1 MPTLHLLGTGAALS
15 DPHRTTTML
24 AVSRP
29 ESVVVIDCGGDV
41 VQRLMSAGLDLD
53 RIEAM
58 IITHEHADHVSGFP
72 LFMEKIWLSGRRRPI
87 AVYGIE
93 PALAQARRA
102 WESFDTTSWE
112 GLPPID
118 WREVR
123 HAEGA
128 NLLEDDHWRIAVT
141 PVDHSKPNIG
151 LRVEDKHSGSV
162 LAYSCDTAPTP
173 RFVAL
178 ARGADLM
185 VHEATGEAPGHST
198 AIQAAD
204 VARQADAKRLLLVHL
219 PPAAH
224 LTSEMM
230 SEARDVFPALE
241 RGAEGG
247 QYEF

>member
-1 MPTLHLLGTGAALS
+1 MATLYLLGTGAALS

-24 AVSRP
+24 AVHHP

-72 LFMEKIWLSGRRRPI
+72 LFMEKIWLAGRRRPI
-87 AVYGIE
+87 PVYGIE
-93 PALAQARRA
+93 PALAQAQRA
-102 WESFDTTSWE
+102 WESFDTSSWE

-118 WREVR
+118 WREVP
-123 HAEGA
+123 HEEGA
-128 NLLEDDHWRIAVT
+128 ELLEDDHWRITVT
-141 PVDHSKPNIG
+141 PVEHSKPTIG
-151 LRVEDKHSGSV
+151 LRVEDKDSGGV

-173 RFVAL
+173 RFVDL

-185 VHEATGEAPGHST
+185 VHEATGEGPGHST
-198 AIQAAD
+198 AVEAAN
-204 VARQADAKRLLLVHL
+204 VARHANAKRLLLVHL
-219 PPAAH
+219 PPAAR
-224 LTSEMM
+224 LTSAMM
-230 SEARDVFPALE
+230 AEARDAFPALE